1 MLILVFK
8 KIRNLRIGLEMKFEK
23 SVAKKD
29 CTSKIVR
36 ISKKTTKQTN
46 KQKNK
51 DITLVFLIRNLGQA
65 SAFKVANI

>member
-23 SVAKKD
+23 SVAKKIV

-46 KQKNK
+46 KQKSK
-51 DITLVFLIRNLGQA
+51 DITLIFLI
-65 SAFKVANI
+65 

>member
-29 CTSKIVR
+29 CLY
-36 ISKKTTKQTN
+36 ISNSEN
-46 KQKNK
+46 KQKNNK
-51 DITLVFLIRNLGQA
+51 TNQQTKKQRYYTYISYMKLGSGLSLQ
-65 SAFKVANI
+65 SC